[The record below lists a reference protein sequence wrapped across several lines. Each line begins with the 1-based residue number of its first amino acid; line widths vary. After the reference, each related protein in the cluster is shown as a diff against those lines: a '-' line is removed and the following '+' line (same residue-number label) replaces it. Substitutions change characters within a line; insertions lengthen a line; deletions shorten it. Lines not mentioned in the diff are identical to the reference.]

1 MSARRIQRY
10 EDGFLVDVEG
20 GDDDAD
26 PLDAVWADP
35 MFQPQE
41 IQNVLA
47 PSDEDLRVLP
57 DEDPLVIQDLDIQEV
72 LAAID
77 SPPPPPPP
85 QRPIE
90 TIPCAD
96 PRGGRTDFAAS
107 DIALLARTAKLL
119 ANAFYS
125 AADRGNTG
133 GKATFVEFFLG
144 DSENRQCIAA
154 WLDTVDRIA
163 PPRQSKAV
171 LPRLKK
177 KLNLSPSKL
186 EELRKK
192 IQYHYKTLREIPAPS
207 QDALVL
213 LSRYMSLLKGVI
225 QLSKGKTAKRSVESK
240 WLTAKTLITK
250 ERERI
255 RMRKNRSKKKSGADA
270 AEFNKETASL
280 DRRFD
285 KLTRDF
291 PKKSE
296 VSGSKFKGLTA
307 AKRKKYR
314 KKIDAVLETLG

>member
-1 MSARRIQRY
+1 MSQRIA
-10 EDGFLVDVEG
+10 EDAWG
-20 GDDDAD
+20 GRDPIDD
-26 PLDAVWADP
+26 VWADP

-57 DEDPLVIQDLDIQEV
+57 DEDPLDIQDLDIQEV

-107 DIALLARTAKLL
+107 DIALLAKTAKLL

-125 AADRGNTG
+125 AADRGNDD
-133 GKATFVEFFLG
+133 KVTFVEFFLG

-154 WLDTVDRIA
+154 WLATVNRIA
-163 PPRQSKAV
+163 PARKSKAV
-171 LPRLKK
+171 LPLLKK
-177 KLNLSPSKL
+177 KLKLSPSKL

-240 WLTAKTLITK
+240 WLMADALITN
-250 ERERI
+250 ERARI
-255 RMRKNRSKKKSGADA
+255 ARRKQRSKKNIGAQAVDD
-270 AEFNKETASL
+270 NKETARL
-280 DRRFD
+280 ERRFD

-296 VSGSKFKGLTA
+296 VSGSKFKDLSA
-307 AKRKKYR
+307 ADRKKYR
-314 KKIDAVLETLG
+314 KKIDAVLKTLG

>member
-1 MSARRIQRY
+1 MSQRIA
-10 EDGFLVDVEG
+10 EDAWG
-20 GDDDAD
+20 GRD
-26 PLDAVWADP
+26 PLDDVWADP

-41 IQNVLA
+41 IQNVLG

-57 DEDPLVIQDLDIQEV
+57 DEDPVVIQDLDIQEV

-96 PRGGRTDFAAS
+96 PRSGRTDFAAS

-133 GKATFVEFFLG
+133 GKVTFVEFFLG

-154 WLDTVDRIA
+154 WLATVNRIA
-163 PPRQSKAV
+163 PARKSKAV
-171 LPRLKK
+171 LPLLKK

-186 EELRKK
+186 EDLRKK

-207 QDALVL
+207 QDALLL
-213 LSRYMSLLKGVI
+213 LSRYMSLLRGVI
-225 QLSKGKTAKRSVESK
+225 LLAARDPTAKRSTESK
-240 WLTAKTLITK
+240 WLMANALLTN
-250 ERERI
+250 ERETI
-255 RMRKNRSKKKSGADA
+255 RMRKNRSKDKSGADA
-270 AEFNKETASL
+270 EKDARETASL
-280 DRRFD
+280 ERRFD
-285 KLTRDF
+285 KLTRGF
-291 PKKSE
+291 PKKSDI
-296 VSGSKFKGLTA
+296 SGSKFKGLTA

-314 KKIDAVLETLG
+314 KKIDAVLKTLG